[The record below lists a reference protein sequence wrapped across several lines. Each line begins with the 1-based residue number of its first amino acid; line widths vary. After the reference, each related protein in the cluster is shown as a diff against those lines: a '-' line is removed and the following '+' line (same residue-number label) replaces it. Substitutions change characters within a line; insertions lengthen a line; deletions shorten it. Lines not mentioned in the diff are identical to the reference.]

1 MPKLVKILISLLI
14 LSLTIGLIVKWNSIE
29 DYFILSKRFEKPESR
44 IKSWHQDL
52 NYLRDGYLKIDRSFT
67 DNKEKRFTSEIDSL
81 INNINS
87 LTDNQILVRIIHAVA
102 LADNAHSQVNYKFLP
117 KAGIRVSWFKEGL
130 FITKTS
136 YPKRH
141 HLGKRISKVNNL
153 TIDQIVTQFRDY
165 IPGNNH
171 NKRNSIPNLIIRP
184 DFWNGINNLYSPD
197 KLILEMIDS
206 LGQRESDTFGIEP
219 INSTL
224 INLYCINKPDS
235 LFIKYDKSFDS
246 LPLYL
251 SSPYKSAIYKKLN
264 DELIYIQL
272 NSSTNR
278 GMSLSDF
285 SVDLLNYFDSNSFEN
300 IVLDIRMNNGG
311 NYNLTRNIEK
321 GIIQELLESHGH
333 LFLITGNHTASAA
346 INLAASLKSHL
357 KNSITIVGEPIGDDL
372 LFWAEPKIFKLPNS
386 ALEILASTYYHD
398 LRNGRFKPFKTNWGN
413 LFCDFESNGLDVDIP
428 VEISINDYIA
438 YKDPVMKTIK
448 ELIEK

>member
-1 MPKLVKILISLLI
+1 M
-14 LSLTIGLIVKWNSIE
+14 TIGLIIKWNSIE
-29 DYFILSKRFEKPESR
+29 DYFILSKRFEKPESG

-52 NYLRDGYLKIDRSFT
+52 NYLRDDYLKIDRSFN

-81 INNINS
+81 INNIDS
-87 LTDNQILVRIIHAVA
+87 LTDNQILVGIMHAVA
-102 LADNAHSQVNYKFLP
+102 LANNTHSQVNYKFLP

-153 TIDQIVTQFRDY
+153 TIDQIVTEFSAY
-165 IPGNNH
+165 IPGNTQ

-184 DFWNGINNLYSPD
+184 VFWNGINTQYNPN
-197 KLILEMIDS
+197 KLIIEMIDS
-206 LGQRESDTFGIEP
+206 LGQRETDTIRTEP

-224 INLYCINKPDS
+224 INLYWIDKPDS
-235 LFIKYDKSFDS
+235 IFIKYERSFDS

-251 SSPYKSAIYKKLN
+251 SSPNKSAIYKKIN

-285 SVDLLNYFDSNSFEN
+285 SVDLLNYFDSNSFDN
-300 IVLDIRMNNGG
+300 IVLDIRLNNGG
-311 NYNLTRNIEK
+311 NYNLTKKIEK
-321 GIIQELLESHGH
+321 AIIKELSESNGH
-333 LFLITGNHTASAA
+333 LFLITGNQTASAA
-346 INLAASLKSHL
+346 INLAASLKSNL
-357 KNSITIVGEPIGDDL
+357 ENRITIVGEPIGDDL
-372 LFWAEPKIFKLPNS
+372 LFWAEPKIFELPNS
-386 ALEILASTYYHD
+386 ALEIMASTYHHD

>member
-1 MPKLVKILISLLI
+1 M
-14 LSLTIGLIVKWNSIE
+14 
-29 DYFILSKRFEKPESR
+29 
-44 IKSWHQDL
+44 
-52 NYLRDGYLKIDRSFT
+52 NYLRDDYLKIDRSFN
-67 DNKEKRFTSEIDSL
+67 DDKEKRFTSEIDSL
-81 INNINS
+81 INNIDS

-102 LADNAHSQVNYKFLP
+102 LANNAHSQVNYKFLP

-153 TIDQIVTQFRDY
+153 PIDQIVTEFSDY

-184 DFWNGINNLYSPD
+184 DFWNGINTQYSPN
-197 KLILEMIDS
+197 KLIIEMIDS
-206 LGQRESDTFGIEP
+206 LGQRETDTFDIEP
-219 INSTL
+219 LNSTL
-224 INLYCINKPDS
+224 INLYWIDKPDS
-235 LFIKYDKSFDS
+235 IFIKYEKSFDS

-251 SSPYKSAIYKKLN
+251 SSPNKSAIYKKLN
-264 DELIYIQL
+264 DELIYVQL
-272 NSSTNR
+272 NSATNR

-285 SVDLLNYFDSNSFEN
+285 SDDLQDYFDSNSFDN
-300 IVLDIRMNNGG
+300 IVLDIRLNNGG
-311 NYNLTRNIEK
+311 NYNLTKNIEK
-321 GIIQELLESHGH
+321 GILQELSESHGH
-333 LFLITGNHTASAA
+333 LYLITGNQTASAA

-357 KNSITIVGEPIGDDL
+357 KNSITIVGEPIGDNL

-386 ALEILASTYYHD
+386 AIEVSASTYHHD
-398 LRNGRFKPFKTNWGN
+398 LKNGRFKPFKTNWGN
-413 LFCDFESNGLDVDIP
+413 FFCDFESNGLNINIP

-438 YKDPVMKTIK
+438 YEDPVMKTIR

>member
-1 MPKLVKILISLLI
+1 MPRLVKILISFLI
-14 LSLTIGLIVKWNSIE
+14 FILAIGLIVKWNSLQ
-29 DYFILSKRFEKPESR
+29 DWYILSKGFEKPESR
-44 IKSWHQDL
+44 VTSWHQDL
-52 NYLRDGYLKIDRSFT
+52 SYLRNDYLNIDRSFN
-67 DNKEKRFTSEIDSL
+67 DIQEKRFTFEIDRI
-81 INNINS
+81 INNIDS

-102 LADNAHSQVNYKFLP
+102 LANNAHSQVNYKFLP

-136 YPKRH
+136 YPKRF

-153 TIDQIVTQFRDY
+153 PIDQIVTEFSDY

-171 NKRNSIPNLIIRP
+171 NKRNTIPNFIIRP
-184 DFWNGINNLYSPD
+184 DFWNGIDNQYSPN
-197 KLILEMIDS
+197 KLIIEMIDS
-206 LGQRESDTFGIEP
+206 LGQRKTDTIGIEP

-224 INLYCINKPDS
+224 INLYWVDTPDS
-235 LFIKYDKSFDS
+235 IFIKYEKPFNS

-251 SSPYKSAIYKKLN
+251 SLPYKSAVYKKLN

-285 SVDLLNYFDSNSFEN
+285 SVDLKNYFDSNSFDN
-300 IVLDIRMNNGG
+300 IVLDIRLNNGG
-311 NYNLTRNIEK
+311 NYNLTKNIEK
-321 GIIQELLESHGH
+321 EIIQELSESNGH
-333 LFLITGNHTASAA
+333 LFLITGNQTASAA

-357 KNSITIVGEPIGDDL
+357 ENHITIVGEQIGENL

-386 ALEILASTYYHD
+386 AIEISASTYHHD
-398 LRNGRFKPFKTNWGN
+398 LRNGRFKPFKTYWGN

-428 VEISINDYIA
+428 VENSIIDYIA